1 MRGGGM
7 ARSSVSGANRASS
20 GRSMDSSRGRDRV
33 QSADRPGSGAGS
45 ELGSRQPPDGSMASR
60 DRPGAGTLPAGDRT
74 PGNRG
79 DNANIDHGTLG
90 DRDFDHD
97 TWGGWH
103 DVDIDIDGSRG
114 DWDID
119 IDIDHHHPIAAAAA
133 ILTTAAIASNM
144 YYYSLP
150 YGCPWMD
157 PYYYCDGF
165 YYQEQMQGDDVVYV
179 VVNPEGQPTQAP
191 AEPVPPPG
199 ENPPR

>member
-20 GRSMDSSRGRDRV
+20 GRSMDSSRGSGRV
-33 QSADRPGSGAGS
+33 QNPDRPGSGSGS
-45 ELGSRQPPDGSMASR
+45 GSR
-60 DRPGAGTLPAGDRT
+60 DRPAAGTLPSGDRTPGDRT

-79 DNANIDHGTLG
+79 DNANIDRGNLG
-90 DRDFDHD
+90 DRDVDIDHD
-97 TWGGWH
+97 GWGGWH

-119 IDIDHHHPIAAAAA
+119 VDIDHHHPIAAAAA

-150 YGCPWMD
+150 YGCPWAD
-157 PYYYCDGF
+157 PYYYCGGI

-179 VVNPEGQPTQAP
+179 VVNPEGEPAQAP
-191 AEPVPPPG
+191 AQPVPPPE

>member
-20 GRSMDSSRGRDRV
+20 GRGMDSSRGSDRV
-33 QSADRPGSGAGS
+33 QSADRPGSG
-45 ELGSRQPPDGSMASR
+45 SR
-60 DRPGAGTLPAGDRT
+60 DRPATPGTLPSGDRTPGDRT

-79 DNANIDHGTLG
+79 DNANIDRGNLG

-97 TWGGWH
+97 AWGGWH